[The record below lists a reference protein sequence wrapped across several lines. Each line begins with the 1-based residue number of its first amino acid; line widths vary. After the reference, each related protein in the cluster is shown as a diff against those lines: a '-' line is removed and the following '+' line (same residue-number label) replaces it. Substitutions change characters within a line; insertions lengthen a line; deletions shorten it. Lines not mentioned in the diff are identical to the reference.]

1 MLSFMLFFR
10 TAWDDYF
17 TGTPTL
23 IQSKEYGTNQTLSGT
38 SVHVLNCLFKS
49 TTSTSHGGALSCT
62 SVTYLLVESTSFFSC
77 STSTYYGGA
86 IYFSYS
92 SGQCVLHEVCG
103 YDCCSTYTSS
113 GPHGQF
119 AYIIVNNAASSKSY
133 VNYSSITRCVNENSG
148 SYRTLDL
155 RNGNVRC
162 TSINVSMNKC
172 YLRSAIS
179 CHPYSDS
186 NFVTCSFLYSSFTD
200 NNATGYNCI
209 YFGTS
214 GAKYEIKSCNIIRN
228 TQVSLS
234 SDGTILTAG
243 NLMITDSCILENTAN
258 YNFYSTSSSYPITI
272 SNCTVDSTSNNGY
285 LTTQNTVTKSFILA
299 LKHMSTRN
307 CHADYVSTVCPT
319 LIIKLSCGN
328 CSHLSQLGYLISLIS
343 TFLFNFIHL
352 DSSNY
357 PLY

>member
-10 TAWDDYF
+10 TAGDDYF

-23 IQSKEYGTNQTLSGT
+23 IQSKEYRTRQTLSGT
-38 SVHVLNCLFKS
+38 SVHVSNCLFKS

-77 STSTYYGGA
+77 STSTRNGGA

-92 SGQCVLHEVCG
+92 SGQCVLYELCG
-103 YDCCSTYTSS
+103 YDCYSTYTS

-119 AYIIVNNAASSKSY
+119 AYTMVNNAVSSKNY
-133 VNYSSITRCVNENSG
+133 VIYSSISRCVNENSG

-155 RNGNVRC
+155 YYGNERC

-172 YLRSAIS
+172 DLRSAFS
-179 CHPYSDS
+179 GTPYSDS
-186 NFVTCSFLYSSFTD
+186 NSITCSLSYSTFAD
-200 NNATGYNCI
+200 NRATGYNCI
-209 YFGTS
+209 LFDRD
-214 GAKYEIKSCNIIRN
+214 GARSEIKSCNIIRN

-234 SDGTILTAG
+234 SDGTIRTLGYLIIA
-243 NLMITDSCILENTAN
+243 DSCIIENTAN
-258 YNFYSTSSSYPITI
+258 RIFYSTSSSYPITI
-272 SNCTVDSTSNNGY
+272 SNCTVDSFSNNGY

-299 LKHMSTRN
+299 LKHMSTQN

-328 CSHLSQLGYLISLIS
+328 GLYQSQLGYLISLIS